1 MIRDWEHVFRREI
14 LELFREVGER
24 LFDLGGV
31 VEKGVG
37 LRIGVLQ

>member
-1 MIRDWEHVFRREI
+1 MIRDREHVFRREI
-14 LELFREVGER
+14 LELFREVGEG

-31 VEKGVG
+31 VEKCVG